1 MASLRFGYVGLLLLM
16 LSSLGVAQSPEV
28 SPNDDKSSQPTA
40 QSPAESPDADTGGDE
55 TAARPRRRARPIP
68 CWRQAGLTPE
78 MVNQRWKLE
87 DAQKNRIAAVCS
99 EPSISAQQ
107 RHERIQQIQ
116 VETDQAIARLI
127 PTKERQA
134 FNQCQSELEKSRRH
148 PADQKDLGPCG
159 AMPEPADEHSHH

>member
-1 MASLRFGYVGLLLLM
+1 MASLRFDCLGLVLLT

-28 SPNDDKSSQPTA
+28 SPTDDKSSQPTT
-40 QSPAESPDADTGGDE
+40 QSPTQGPDADTAADE
-55 TAARPRRRARPIP
+55 SAARPRRRARPVP
-68 CWRQAGLTPE
+68 CWRQAGMTPE

-87 DAQKNRIAAVCS
+87 DSQKTRIAAVCS
-99 EPSISAQQ
+99 EPSMSAQQ

-134 FNQCQSELEKSRRH
+134 FNQCQSELEKSRPH
-148 PADQKDLGPCG
+148 PAGEKELGPCG